1 MKHKNGLLSL
11 LHRQAWPLAGY
22 LAVGLAIVEVIV
34 DWITW
39 IELNEA
45 IVYSL
50 PLILAAAARNRR
62 LLWGLAA
69 FLAVTTFGV
78 YYVQIPAGVFALHEP
93 FFIDRVLAVVTL
105 LSTAGLLHAWTLA
118 IDAIE
123 AQSKNIKQQNEQ
135 LLIANA
141 ELLRL
146 RDEVMQQNEQLDIRR
161 QAAED
166 ASTRKTQILTSVS
179 HDIRSP
185 LNAINLMAEIIRS
198 KAGDPVR
205 AADVTGL
212 AERLKANVLSV
223 SDLVTEVLDISSIDS
238 GRIELHETVFSLD
251 DLFKE
256 EIDTLLPLA
265 DNRGLYLFAEPS
277 EFPIQLCTDR
287 VKLARVI
294 GNLITNAIK
303 FTESGGVRLYAHR
316 EPDGGAVVGV
326 SDTGIGISPDNQ
338 ERVFDEFSQIRTP
351 GSRGGWGLGLA
362 ICRRLVT
369 AMGGSISV
377 ESEPGRG
384 STFRV
389 HLPATC
395 VRDHAYSDQF

>member
-1 MKHKNGLLSL
+1 MQKNGLLSL
-11 LHRQAWPLAGY
+11 LHRKAWPLAGY
-22 LAVGLAIVEVIV
+22 LAVCLAIVEVVV

-45 IVYSL
+45 IVYTL

-62 LLWGLAA
+62 LLWGLAV
-69 FLAVTTFGV
+69 FLAATTFGV
-78 YYVQIPAGVFALHEP
+78 YYVQIPPGVFSLTEP

-105 LSTAGLLHAWTLA
+105 LVTAGLLHAWTLA

-123 AQSKNIKQQNEQ
+123 AQSRSIKQQNEQ
-135 LLIANA
+135 LLVANA
-141 ELLRL
+141 ELLQL
-146 RDEVMQQNEQLDIRR
+146 RDEVMRQNDELDIRR

-166 ASTRKTQILTSVS
+166 ASTRKSQILASVS

-205 AADVTGL
+205 AADVPGL

-223 SDLVTEVLDISSIDS
+223 ADLVTEVLDISSIDS

-251 DLFKE
+251 DLFEE
-256 EIDTLLPLA
+256 EIDALVPLA
-265 DNRGLYLFAEPS
+265 ENRELYLFAEPS
-277 EFPIQLCTDR
+277 ESPIQLYTDR

-303 FTESGGVRLYAHR
+303 FTESGGVRLYARR
-316 EPDGGAVVGV
+316 ESDGGAALSV
-326 SDTGIGISPDNQ
+326 SDTGIGISPADQ
-338 ERVFDEFSQIRTP
+338 KRVFDEFSQVRTP
-351 GSRGGWGLGLA
+351 ASRGGWGLGLA
-362 ICRRLVT
+362 ICQRLVT

-389 HLPATC
+389 RLPASC
-395 VRDHAYSDQF
+395 VRTYRHGDQF

>member
-1 MKHKNGLLSL
+1 MQKNGLLSL
-11 LHRQAWPLAGY
+11 LHRKAWPLAGY
-22 LAVGLAIVEVIV
+22 LAVCLAIVEVVV

-45 IVYSL
+45 IVYTL

-62 LLWGLAA
+62 LLWGLAV
-69 FLAVTTFGV
+69 FLAATTFGV
-78 YYVQIPAGVFALHEP
+78 YYVQIPPGVFSLTEP

-105 LSTAGLLHAWTLA
+105 LVTAGLLHAWTLA
-118 IDAIE
+118 IDRIE
-123 AQSKNIKQQNEQ
+123 AQSRNIKQQNEQ
-135 LLIANA
+135 LLVANA
-141 ELLRL
+141 ELLQL
-146 RDEVMQQNEQLDIRR
+146 RDEVMRQNDELDIRR

-166 ASTRKTQILTSVS
+166 ASTRKSQILASVS

-205 AADVTGL
+205 AADVPGL

-223 SDLVTEVLDISSIDS
+223 ADLVTEVLDISSIDS

-251 DLFKE
+251 DLFEE
-256 EIDTLLPLA
+256 EIDALVPLA
-265 DNRGLYLFAEPS
+265 ENRELYLFAEPS
-277 EFPIQLCTDR
+277 ESPIQLYTDR

-303 FTESGGVRLYAHR
+303 FTESGGVRLYARR
-316 EPDGGAVVGV
+316 ESDGGAALSV
-326 SDTGIGISPDNQ
+326 SDTGIGISPADQ

-351 GSRGGWGLGLA
+351 ASRGGWGLGLA
-362 ICRRLVT
+362 ICQRLVT

-389 HLPATC
+389 RLPASC
-395 VRDHAYSDQF
+395 VRTYRHGDQF

>member
-1 MKHKNGLLSL
+1 MQKNGLLNL
-11 LHRQAWPLAGY
+11 LHRKAWPLAGY
-22 LAVGLAIVEVIV
+22 LAVGIAIVEVVV

-45 IVYSL
+45 IVYTL
-50 PLILAAAARNRR
+50 PLILAGAARNRR
-62 LLWGLAA
+62 LLWGLAV
-69 FLAVTTFGV
+69 FLTVTSFGV
-78 YYVQIPAGVFALHEP
+78 YYVQIPPGVFSPTEP

-105 LSTAGLLHAWTLA
+105 LVPAGLLHAWTLA
-118 IDAIE
+118 IYAIE
-123 AQSKNIKQQNEQ
+123 AQSRSIKQQNEQ
-135 LLIANA
+135 LLVANA
-141 ELLRL
+141 ELLQL
-146 RDEVMQQNEQLDIRR
+146 RDEVMRQNDELDIRR

-166 ASTRKTQILTSVS
+166 ASTRKSQILASVS

-205 AADVTGL
+205 AADVPGL

-223 SDLVTEVLDISSIDS
+223 ADLVTEVLDISSIDS

-251 DLFKE
+251 DLFEE
-256 EIDTLLPLA
+256 EIDALVPLA
-265 DNRGLYLFAEPS
+265 ENRELYLFAEPS
-277 EFPIQLCTDR
+277 ESPIQLYTDR

-303 FTESGGVRLYAHR
+303 FTESGGVRLYARR
-316 EPDGGAVVGV
+316 ESDGGAALSV
-326 SDTGIGISPDNQ
+326 SDTGIGISPADQ

-351 GSRGGWGLGLA
+351 ASRGGWGLGLA
-362 ICRRLVT
+362 ICRRLIA

-389 HLPATC
+389 RLPASC
-395 VRDHAYSDQF
+395 VRTYRHGDQF